1 MSFFFNSP
9 PISENTSGNLG
20 TDSSSQNDVQQH
32 MSGAKSNIYL
42 PPSTPSASATSSLY
56 LFDTRSTTS
65 TDMLNGGGAM
75 VGRKRMRDS
84 LPYEYSYERGNQF
97 DEGDSN
103 LLTPGSPMPFV
114 NTKYRL
120 AGGLDTPQADI
131 QNREL
136 GGESD
141 YGDIKYR
148 RELSDVKESFEVDG
162 EGQLYRDEN
171 GRARIRGNPK
181 GNDSGGW
188 IKPALNVVGGVV
200 GKVWEFCKMG
210 VAFKGFQ
217 AGGGNGYVFGT
228 TTPIAPVAMDESKEN
243 MWEDE
248 KSPGTPVPGGA
259 SMGGMVEN
267 YMDQHYIEPQDTT
280 PPRPAKRRQTSFT
293 TQSGPDDMSRNWV
306 VVPQPPSSQPDYP
319 LVQQYP
325 TMPPVPADAFAI
337 PQSQAS
343 RPRLSQQRSGI
354 ARYSMPSTTTSSR
367 RQLVSP
373 QIASSNMGAARRPS
387 YPPTRT
393 LNPSPNLSNYGT
405 TNYAT
410 PSRTNSSHI
419 PRTSSPGGSRI
430 PRWTPNSPKTG
441 PTSMTNESP
450 AAREAKEWKA
460 KQLREE
466 REQDEMMRKFD
477 RQLKDLIRQGTQ
489 ALGTTVAD
497 MEIDDDDVFDGRG

>member
-1 MSFFFNSP
+1 MSFFFNS

-20 TDSSSQNDVQQH
+20 TESSSQNDVQQH
-32 MSGAKSNIYL
+32 MSGPKSNIYL

-65 TDMLNGGGAM
+65 TDMLNGGGTM

-84 LPYEYSYERGNQF
+84 LPYEYGYERGNQF
-97 DEGDSN
+97 DDGDSN

-136 GGESD
+136 ERESD

-148 RELSDVKESFEVDG
+148 RELSDVKESFEMD
-162 EGQLYRDEN
+162 
-171 GRARIRGNPK
+171 

-228 TTPIAPVAMDESKEN
+228 TTPIAPVAMDDSKEN
-243 MWEDE
+243 VWEDE
-248 KSPGTPVPGGA
+248 KSPGTPVIGRCFNGWDGGELYG
-259 SMGGMVEN
+259 S
-267 YMDQHYIEPQDTT
+267 TLC
-280 PPRPAKRRQTSFT
+280 
-293 TQSGPDDMSRNWV
+293 PDDMSRNWV
-306 VVPQPPSSQPDYP
+306 VVPQPPPQPDYP

-325 TMPPVPADAFAI
+325 TLPPVPADAFAI

-354 ARYSMPSTTTSSR
+354 ARYSMPTTTTSSR
-367 RQLVSP
+367 RHLASP
-373 QIASSNMGAARRPS
+373 QITSSNMGAARRPN
-387 YPPTRT
+387 YPTTRT
-393 LNPSPNLSNYGT
+393 LNPSPNLSNYG
-405 TNYAT
+405 NNKLRN

-430 PRWTPNSPKTG
+430 PRWTPNT
-441 PTSMTNESP
+441 
-450 AAREAKEWKA
+450 

>member
-9 PISENTSGNLG
+9 PISENPSGNLG
-20 TDSSSQNDVQQH
+20 MESPSQNDVQQH

-75 VGRKRMRDS
+75 VGRKRMRDT
-84 LPYEYSYERGNQF
+84 LPYEYGYERGNQF
-97 DEGDSN
+97 DDGDSN

-136 GGESD
+136 GRESD

-148 RELSDVKESFEVDG
+148 RELSDVKENFEMDG
-162 EGQLYRDEN
+162 EGQFYRDEN

-228 TTPIAPVAMDESKEN
+228 TTPIAPVAVDESKEN
-243 MWEDE
+243 PWEDE
-248 KSPGTPVPGGA
+248 KSPGTPVPDGV

-267 YMDQHYIEPQDTT
+267 YMDQHYIEPQETT
-280 PPRPAKRRQTSFT
+280 PPRPAKRRQTSFTT

-306 VVPQPPSSQPDYP
+306 VVPQPPPQPEYP

-325 TMPPVPADAFAI
+325 TMPPVPAE
-337 PQSQAS
+337 QMHS
-343 RPRLSQQRSGI
+343 
-354 ARYSMPSTTTSSR
+354 
-367 RQLVSP
+367 
-373 QIASSNMGAARRPS
+373 
-387 YPPTRT
+387 
-393 LNPSPNLSNYGT
+393 
-405 TNYAT
+405 
-410 PSRTNSSHI
+410 PSRNLK
-419 PRTSSPGGSRI
+419 PRDPGYH
-430 PRWTPNSPKTG
+430 N
-441 PTSMTNESP
+441 
-450 AAREAKEWKA
+450 KEVELLDIVCL
-460 KQLREE
+460 QLRHRVGDIWFHLKSHQAIWAQPEDQIIKPRE
-466 REQDEMMRKFD
+466 RSTPLQTSQVMERQTIQPPLEQI
-477 RQLKDLIRQGTQ
+477 LLISLALLHQ
-489 ALGTTVAD
+489 AVPVSRVGHQIVLRLDQQV
-497 MEIDDDDVFDGRG
+497 